1 MRQKTLIYYPKY
13 IAIDGPA
20 ASGKSS
26 IGGQLAQKLEYLFVN
41 AGTMY
46 RALTQE
52 VLRQKVDINDAAGV
66 AEVARGITFSASIIA
81 NGASVLRM
89 NNRLFWEDELPSD
102 LIQSVP
108 IVAAH
113 AEARALM
120 REKQHHLVRLG
131 RVVMVGR
138 DIGTVVL
145 PDAGVKIYLEADLEV
160 RAFRRFKSLERKK
173 YDIPLEAVRQDLES
187 RDYMDTHRS
196 VSPLRPADDAIVI
209 DNTHMKIKILMD
221 TVMKHVLEKARGAG

>member
-20 ASGKSS
+20 ASGKSA
-26 IGGQLAQKLEYLFVN
+26 IGGQIAQNLEYLFIN

-46 RALTQE
+46 RALTRE
-52 VLRQKVDINDAAGV
+52 VLQQQVDINNAAEV

-89 NNRLFWEDELPSD
+89 NSKLFWEDEQPVD

-108 IVAAH
+108 TVAAH
-113 AEARALM
+113 AEVRAIM

-131 RVVMVGR
+131 RVVMIGR

-145 PDAGVKIYLEADLEV
+145 PDAGLKVYLEADLDARV
-160 RAFRRFKSLERKK
+160 FRRFKAFQRRHPE
-173 YDIPLEAVRQDLES
+173 ITLEAVRKDIES
-187 RDYMDTHRS
+187 RDYLDRTRS
-196 VSPLRPADDAIVI
+196 VSPLRPADDAIII
-209 DNTHMKIKILMD
+209 DNTNMKIKTLMD
-221 TVMKHVLEKARGAG
+221 TVMKHALEKARGAG